1 MIKIMR
7 LKQIMTMGLL
17 WIGSFFEQ
25 SYAAYSSNN
34 TVGVGGMANSIME
47 PVSFFADAIYT
58 GCFVIG
64 GAFLFASVIKYY
76 EHRRSPLMVTLGTVV
91 FLAIAGVVLIAL
103 PFLSYFFDSG
113 VRYSLFR

>member
-1 MIKIMR
+1 MIDRMR
-7 LKQIMTMGLL
+7 LKQIIIVGIL
-17 WIGSFFEQ
+17 WVGSFFEQ
-25 SYAAYSSNN
+25 AYANYSSTG

-64 GAFLFASVIKYY
+64 GAFLFASVIKYF
-76 EHRRSPLMVTLGTVV
+76 EHRRSPLMVTISTVV
-91 FLAIAGVVLIAL
+91 FLAIAGVVLVAL
-103 PFLSYFFDSG
+103 PFLSYFFESG